1 MDNMNSLLKTA
12 VSEAKHIRGGERFLV
27 KDLFKGSLS
36 KFPVE
41 RKVNL
46 PKRYIACES
55 RGFQLL
61 LLCNRSLLYL
71 GRKSIKVLINEHIFV
86 QL

>member
-1 MDNMNSLLKTA
+1 MDNMNSLLKTS
-12 VSEAKHIRGGERFLV
+12 VSATKHLRVGERFLL
-27 KDLFKGSLS
+27 KDLFKGYLS

-46 PKRYIACES
+46 PQRYIACES

-61 LLCNRSLLYL
+61 LLCNRSSFYL

>member
-12 VSEAKHIRGGERFLV
+12 VSEAKHLRVGERFLL

-36 KFPVE
+36 KLPVE

-46 PKRYIACES
+46 PQRYIACELKS
-55 RGFQLL
+55 FQLF
-61 LLCNRSLLYL
+61 LLCNRSSLYL
-71 GRKSIKVLINEHIFV
+71 GRKSIKFLISEHIIV